1 MESTPG
7 TAVLLMQRIRRLTP
21 PCRTSAWP
29 PSPRPPHPADD
40 FGYNYLL
47 RGTELRAINANHRHE
62 DVSQV
67 NCRVVGWL
75 EHAIAQGI
83 LAGLVP
89 GEPQEAQA
97 LKALTLDNVHHVPLT
112 IERHLSG
119 FVIAKR

>member
-7 TAVLLMQRIRRLTP
+7 TAVLLMQRIRRLIP
-21 PCRTSAWP
+21 PCRTSAWR
-29 PSPRPPHPADD
+29 PSPRPPRPAHD

-47 RGTELRAINANHRHE
+47 RGPNCARSMPIAGMRRVAGE
-62 DVSQV
+62 
-67 NCRVVGWL
+67 CRVVGWL

-97 LKALTLDNVHHVPLT
+97 LKALNLDNVHHVPLT

-119 FVIAKR
+119 FIIAKR